1 MGRRSGYGSRQAA
14 PSDGAARSYLG
25 PRPRVWIAALLV
37 LWSATAA
44 WTLTFLADPQ
54 KLVQVRN
61 GLVATSAPESE
72 FRWVPDNRPAEFR
85 QEAGRIPP
93 EIQAAVR
100 AALGDER
107 TAPGTWDSALALARH
122 LSAGTRV
129 IGGAIQSDTVSAYL
143 AIRKSGG
150 GYCADY
156 TQVMNGLAYAAGID
170 IREWGMSFGN
180 FSGDGHAFS
189 EVYDPE
195 RGKWVFLD
203 PFYSFYVLDA
213 SSGEP
218 LSVLEFAAAL
228 RGGAGAE
235 ALAVQVVDPEAF
247 SFPGARA
254 ALEYYRRGADRVFL
268 GMANDVFTYD
278 ADPVVSWASR
288 FGRKAE
294 QAPGLLFGAAPGI
307 LILETDTNGDAIRA
321 LRLSTASFVL
331 AVVLWGVATAGIVVA
346 FARRARQ
353 RL

>member
-1 MGRRSGYGSRQAA
+1 MVPHTSARPGHRATSDRVGLGVVGRQG
-14 PSDGAARSYLG
+14 
-25 PRPRVWIAALLV
+25 RVTMAALLV
-37 LWSATAA
+37 LWSATLA
-44 WTLTFLADPQ
+44 WALTFLADPH

-72 FRWVPDNRPAEFR
+72 FRWVPDNRPADFR
-85 QEAGRIPP
+85 QEGGTVPP
-93 EIQAAVR
+93 AIQAGIR
-100 AALGDER
+100 AALPDQQ
-107 TAPGTWDSALALARH
+107 TMLGTWDKALALARH
-122 LSAGTRV
+122 LSAGKRV

-143 AIRKSGG
+143 AIRQTGG

-156 TQVMNGLAYAAGID
+156 TQVMNGLAHAAGIS
-170 IREWGMSFGN
+170 IRKWGMSFGN

-189 EVYDPE
+189 EVYDSE
-195 RGKWVFLD
+195 RGKWVFFD
-203 PFYSFYVLDA
+203 PFYSFYVA
-213 SSGEP
+213 NANTGEP
-218 LSVLEFAAAL
+218 LSVLEFVEAL
-228 RGGAGAE
+228 RGGAGVE
-235 ALAVQVVDPEAF
+235 ALAVQAVDPEAF
-247 SFPGARA
+247 SFPSPRA

-278 ADPVVSWASR
+278 ADPLVSWAST

-294 QAPGLLFGAAPGI
+294 QAVGLLVGAAPGI

-331 AVVLWGVATAGIVVA
+331 AVVLWGVATVGIVVA